1 MIEAF
6 ERDFYKSWRVQFRA
20 NIDAIPA
27 VPTHSY
33 AGESQASVYDRKGFP
48 PIGLQGHAHAPLLT
62 AIPAVKDDRI
72 EQLERG
78 MDALQ
83 DRLDTANKARADA
96 NFRANENQFK
106 LAEAMEAL
114 RKIAAYTHI
123 GTHEQGIV
131 QNAEARI
138 ACTALAKL
146 EGGE

>member
-1 MIEAF
+1 MSDDLIKRLRFNEWLDPILPEAA
-6 ERDFYKSWRVQFRA
+6 Y
-20 NIDAIPA
+20 
-27 VPTHSY
+27 
-33 AGESQASVYDRKGFP
+33 
-48 PIGLQGHAHAPLLT
+48 
-62 AIPAVKDDRI
+62 RI
-72 EQLERG
+72 EELERG

-106 LAEAMEAL
+106 LAKAVEYL

-138 ACTALAKL
+138 ACTALAEL
-146 EGGE
+146 GGES